1 MLKEL
6 NLDIN
11 IASLFKDDNHRTKG
25 LLTKNFEEVDVTFNK
40 SLFFMLTRMQDEV
53 HRYAITTHINKRN
66 KDMFKSIFD
75 DIPQLGEKRIE
86 KIKKIYPTISD
97 LKNVTLEELSQIIPK
112 NCAIILLEKIKNS
125 NI

>member
-1 MLKEL
+1 MEEVLFRRYSRLKEEKQPLPDLILLDGGKTQLEVGIKVLKEL

-25 LLTKNFEEVDVTFNK
+25 LLTKNFEEVDVTFDK

-86 KIKKIYPTISD
+86 KIK
-97 LKNVTLEELSQIIPK
+97 
-112 NCAIILLEKIKNS
+112 
-125 NI
+125 